1 MGKNKGKQLDLSKRR
16 VIAKA
21 LEDDKTATEIA
32 SLLSCHKST
41 ISREVRKYRYISFKG
56 DDNPSICSTCSKN
69 VECSLRH
76 RCGRMMCKSK
86 CVGCKSLVTC
96 DKYVEI
102 KCHINDRFPFICE
115 NCHFINSC
123 KRDHYSYSPEKAQEA
138 ASNIRRES
146 REGINMSEEQ
156 YRHFDKTI
164 LDGNKKGQSFYHI
177 HKSNDLGRCLKTIY
191 NYSHQGKISVR
202 PIDLPRAVTLKQR
215 KSSPPSEYEYLE
227 NKNIDR
233 TGHLYSDWL
242 IYQAKNRIVVYWQM
256 DFLGVPHSSEQMIM
270 SLIIPQFQFVYLVVF
285 NKPKQEDVINF
296 FNKLDK
302 VLGND
307 FETLFES
314 ILTDRDPRFNSFKNI
329 EVRDDDGVIR
339 TRIFFCNPGASNEKP
354 LVENLNQQIRVIFP
368 KGCLLSNI
376 TQDLCDEISSNL
388 NSRYLNSIDGTTPSE
403 LFIKYFG
410 EEIFKKL
417 NLKVIK
423 PNDVRILKYNKY

>member
-1 MGKNKGKQLDLSKRR
+1 MGENKGKQLDLSKRK

-69 VECSLRH
+69 ASCSLRH
-76 RCGRMMCKSK
+76 RCGRMMCSAK
-86 CVGCKSLVTC
+86 CVGCKSLDTC
-96 DKYVEI
+96 DKYVGI
-102 KCHINDRFPFICE
+102 KCHIDDRFPFVCG
-115 NCHFINSC
+115 NCRFIDSC

-156 YRHFDKTI
+156 YRDFDKTI
-164 LDGNKKGQSFYHI
+164 LDGSRKGQSLYHI
-177 HKSNDLGRCLKTIY
+177 HRSNDLGRCLKTIY

-202 PIDLPRAVTLKQR
+202 PIDLPRAVTLRQR
-215 KSSPPSEYEYLE
+215 KSSPPSEYEYSE

-242 IYQAKNRIVVYWQM
+242 IYQAERRIVVYWEM
-256 DFLGVPHSSEQMIM
+256 DFLGAPHDSEQTIM
-270 SLIIPQFQFVYLVVF
+270 SLIIPQFQFAYLVVF
-285 NKPKQEDVINF
+285 NKPKQEDVLNF
-296 FNKLDK
+296 FNKLDE
-302 VLGND
+302 VLGNG
-307 FETLFES
+307 FETLFEA
-314 ILTDRDPRFNSFKNI
+314 ILTDRDPRFNRFRDI

-339 TRIFFCNPGASNEKP
+339 TRIFFCDPGASNEKP
-354 LVENLNQQIRVIFP
+354 LVENLNQQIRAVFP

-403 LFIKYFG
+403 LFIRYFG
-410 EEIFKKL
+410 EETFRKL
-417 NLKVIK
+417 NLKVIE
-423 PNDVRILKYNKY
+423 PNDVRILRYNRY